1 MHVVEDFIC
10 ANRAMHEQFRAVAQ
24 VLSLFV
30 QEQARGLSLVRLQR
44 ETQRPVAELRQ
55 ICIDLTQLQ
64 LLRRQ
69 VGRGERWMLARE
81 AASITLEDA
90 YDCLMLAQTEARAA
104 GAMPAA
110 SASVT
115 APTSASGLKGV
126 KATDV
131 RTLDVAAGCKMG
143 VDIVIMQAAM
153 GINQSTRQHLR
164 HFHLDRLLRGVA

>member
-44 ETQRPVAELRQ
+44 ATQRPVAELRQ

-69 VGRGERWMLARE
+69 IGRGERWMLARE

-104 GAMPAA
+104 GAMLVASAPA
-110 SASVT
+110 SAS
-115 APTSASGLKGV
+115 ALKGV

-131 RTLDVAAGCKMG
+131 RSLDVAAGCKMG

-164 HFHLDRLLRGVA
+164 HFHLDRLLRGVV

>member
-44 ETQRPVAELRQ
+44 ETQRPIAELRQ

-69 VGRGERWMLARE
+69 VGRGERWVLARE

-90 YDCLMLAQTEARAA
+90 YDCLMLAQPEARSGDAKSVVSA
-104 GAMPAA
+104 PAA
-110 SASVT
+110 T
-115 APTSASGLKGV
+115 SGLKGV

-131 RTLDVAAGCKMG
+131 RALEVAAGCKMG

>member
-44 ETQRPVAELRQ
+44 ETQRPIAELRQ

-69 VGRGERWMLARE
+69 VGRGERWVLARE

-90 YDCLMLAQTEARAA
+90 YDCLMLAQTEARAGDA
-104 GAMPAA
+104 KSVVSAPAA
-110 SASVT
+110 T
-115 APTSASGLKGV
+115 SGLKGV

-131 RTLDVAAGCKMG
+131 RALEVAAGCKMG

-164 HFHLDRLLRGVA
+164 HFHLDRLLRGVV